1 MPDVRSMARPRLNE
15 DKKLSKRFI
24 FRLTENELKLLHG
37 VAAMSGKK
45 PAIVVREKLF
55 TGKYPQPKMPRI
67 DLQTYLELKKIGVN
81 LNQMAKKANSNM
93 LPYGTGKQLK
103 ELLDQQQTLI
113 NLLLND
119 SQSEDR

>member
-1 MPDVRSMARPRLNE
+1 MARPKLSE
-15 DKKLSKRFI
+15 DKKLSRRFI
-24 FRLTENELKLLHG
+24 FRLTEDELKLLRG
-37 VAAMSGKK
+37 LAAASGRK

-93 LPYGTGKQLK
+93 LPYGIGQQLK
-103 ELLDQQQTLI
+103 QLLDQQQTI
-113 NLLLND
+113 IKLLSND